1 MGLAG
6 FELTS
11 ASEKVPMHTDRTASC
26 AVIRSKASAVIQL
39 ACRSERHGVGKR
51 RSPLQT
57 HGDTALEISRN
68 QQRQLGISLQTVQQL
83 SSFVRLIPVQKWR
96 LKAHRHGERPD
107 VIFLHL
113 VAKLEVLGAVHV
125 EKFRPHPDHEKLPDL
140 FFERQLARRS
150 SPPIFHLYDQ
160 GGWARSWN
168 FSLAKAADPMTVSNK
183 REAKQRSM
191 GTTIAEGI

>member
-1 MGLAG
+1 
-6 FELTS
+6 
-11 ASEKVPMHTDRTASC
+11 MHTDRTGLL
-26 AVIRSKASAVIQL
+26 RRDPPEGFRVIQL

-140 FFERQLARRS
+140 FFERQLAQGLLRPFFTSMIKVDGARMLEFLLGEGS
-150 SPPIFHLYDQ
+150 GPYDSQ
-160 GGWARSWN
+160 
-168 FSLAKAADPMTVSNK
+168 
-183 REAKQRSM
+183 Q
-191 GTTIAEGI
+191 